1 MEENS
6 YKNLCLMEKST
17 VNPFAY
23 VYINNIDVT
32 NIFHADYNKNA
43 KYVYFTHNDVKYI
56 KFKVS
61 VNLNNKTDDIDR
73 RKGIT
78 TDEKFITL
86 KNRGLMNRNSLDV
99 YCNGLKIPD
108 NKILVTIYSGSTD
121 LYIPLEYFNHNK
133 VELTLI
139 VNKYSNKC
147 KYYNSFSN
155 KIVSGTVKIP
165 FLDKIE
171 NVDSKCLRI
180 YRNGYL
186 ITKYT
191 VRDNTINLSNE
202 SIKQGD
208 EVEFIYKENTR
219 YMNTSYPENKI
230 ISFPSSVLKDKPIP
244 LDVCEVYLNGI
255 RQMPKDLT
263 NNTPRHVG
271 MTNYTKGDYS
281 VVYAI
286 YNDELLTS
294 KNHYIDDL
302 TQFFNY
308 KVNDAAAIITGAYEG
323 FLPEYIKNIKF
334 PPEIYKVFNEDY
346 TKLSDSLGEFLSD
359 TIKKYIAQNP
369 ENFKYLL
376 NNNVTNAYDYTFN
389 YDNLEDYTRLDTS
402 EELGQI
408 KYMKFSNEKIVFTM
422 SKLKDEVSD
431 NIILFVNGKK
441 LHDEELTS
449 ISYRNKWYI
458 YVDKDLI
465 PEGSKLQGMIFPIY
479 NQKWYSKEFTSDT
492 IEIVKQSFGVIQGTE
507 NLLVMRSYKDG
518 WLAVTD
524 LTVTEDDK
532 TIKIK
537 INNYNNYYSYIVYN
551 SSYSY
556 RKSYTLVESDLVYNQ
571 PTKVLYDLE
580 IPNDDKHVRPMVSFY
595 SPLVFKNDVLLAKGN
610 DYEILTPYNNTTRNK
625 TEIYLRIRCE
635 VGDKIDIIYTESY
648 YESLGSVDYVNSQYG
663 IVYFDELVV
672 PFDSGYI
679 DLYVDGKLVSPD
691 DIEVISTNIIKV
703 SNVEN
708 LINIRL
714 QSKLSIPLYLIKEYT
729 DTFLSNPSMW
739 QEYLRIYWYSKTN
752 IDTFYREWN
761 PYGKKVISDRAKSD
775 DRIELIANEV
785 ANQLRNGLL
794 PRLINCNYYYDF
806 SENYSLRELLIDNK
820 DYIEINCNKEQIATA
835 LDIDM
840 EAYMKSYDEIV
851 EAVSEYLD
859 GNVIDANTEI
869 SEDSELWSEI
879 YEDELDQAY
888 LR

>member
-1 MEENS
+1 
-6 YKNLCLMEKST
+6 
-17 VNPFAY
+17 
-23 VYINNIDVT
+23 
-32 NIFHADYNKNA
+32 
-43 KYVYFTHNDVKYI
+43 
-56 KFKVS
+56 
-61 VNLNNKTDDIDR
+61 
-73 RKGIT
+73 
-78 TDEKFITL
+78 
-86 KNRGLMNRNSLDV
+86 
-99 YCNGLKIPD
+99 
-108 NKILVTIYSGSTD
+108 
-121 LYIPLEYFNHNK
+121 
-133 VELTLI
+133 
-139 VNKYSNKC
+139 
-147 KYYNSFSN
+147 
-155 KIVSGTVKIP
+155 
-165 FLDKIE
+165 
-171 NVDSKCLRI
+171 
-180 YRNGYL
+180 
-186 ITKYT
+186 
-191 VRDNTINLSNE
+191 
-202 SIKQGD
+202 
-208 EVEFIYKENTR
+208 
-219 YMNTSYPENKI
+219 
-230 ISFPSSVLKDKPIP
+230 
-244 LDVCEVYLNGI
+244 
-255 RQMPKDLT
+255 
-263 NNTPRHVG
+263 
-271 MTNYTKGDYS
+271 
-281 VVYAI
+281 
-286 YNDELLTS
+286 
-294 KNHYIDDL
+294 
-302 TQFFNY
+302 
-308 KVNDAAAIITGAYEG
+308 
-323 FLPEYIKNIKF
+323 
-334 PPEIYKVFNEDY
+334 
-346 TKLSDSLGEFLSD
+346 
-359 TIKKYIAQNP
+359 
-369 ENFKYLL
+369 
-376 NNNVTNAYDYTFN
+376 
-389 YDNLEDYTRLDTS
+389 
-402 EELGQI
+402 
-408 KYMKFSNEKIVFTM
+408 
-422 SKLKDEVSD
+422 
-431 NIILFVNGKK
+431 
-441 LHDEELTS
+441 
-449 ISYRNKWYI
+449 
-458 YVDKDLI
+458 
-465 PEGSKLQGMIFPIY
+465 
-479 NQKWYSKEFTSDT
+479 
-492 IEIVKQSFGVIQGTE
+492 
-507 NLLVMRSYKDG
+507 
-518 WLAVTD
+518 
-524 LTVTEDDK
+524 
-532 TIKIK
+532 
-537 INNYNNYYSYIVYN
+537 VYN